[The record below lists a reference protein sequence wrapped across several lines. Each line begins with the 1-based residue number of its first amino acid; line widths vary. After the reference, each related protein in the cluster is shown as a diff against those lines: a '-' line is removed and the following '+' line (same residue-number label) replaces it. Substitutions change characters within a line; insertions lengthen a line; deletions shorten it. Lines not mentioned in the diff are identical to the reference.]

1 MFGFLDNAARVQDFR
16 RDLVICRKGIF
27 QRIETDLDPL
37 FLENVREATLRQ
49 TTMQGHLAA
58 FKSGLRRITGT
69 RLLAFVTTARRLAQT
84 RAGTAAETLFL
95 VRRALGWM

>member
-1 MFGFLDNAARVQDFR
+1 MFGFLDNAALVQDFR
-16 RDLVICRKGIF
+16 CDLGICRKAVF
-27 QRIETDLDPL
+27 QRIESDLDL
-37 FLENVREATLRQ
+37 VFLENVGEATLGQ
-49 TTMQGHLAA
+49 TTMQRHLAA
-58 FKSGLRRITGT
+58 FESGLRRITRT